1 MPPSILLNKL
11 RDVIRR
17 KHYSIRT
24 EESYVNWV
32 KDYVRFHRLRHPLML
47 DETHVVAYLTHLAVQ
62 RNVSASTQNQ
72 ALNAL
77 VFLYKHVLTR
87 PLGSL
92 AGAARAKQNERLPI
106 VFTRDEIVALLGRL
120 DGSVWLITALLY
132 GSGLRLLEGLRL
144 RVKELDFDR
153 LAIHVRAGKG
163 GKDRVTM
170 LPSDLVDPLRAH
182 LAQVRMTFERDRARG
197 VTGVYLP
204 YALERKYPNA
214 SVEWPWQWVFPAE
227 ELSRDPRSGEE
238 RRHHVQPALIQRRMR
253 RALREARIEKHA
265 SPHTL
270 RHSFA
275 THLLEGGYDI
285 RTVQELLGHSDVKT
299 TQIYTHVL
307 KLGGNAV
314 KSPLAALHLR
324 VPTDPQPSADPPTMS

>member
-1 MPPSILLNKL
+1 MPPSHLLQNL

-24 EESYVNWV
+24 EETYVNWT
-32 KDYVRFHRLRHPLML
+32 KDYIRYHRLRHPAEMS
-47 DETHVVAYLTHLAVQ
+47 EVQVVDYLTHLAVN
-62 RNVSASTQNQ
+62 RLVSASTQNQ

-77 VFLYKHVLTR
+77 VFLYKHVLNR

-92 AGAARAKQNERLPI
+92 VGTARAKHQPSLPV
-106 VFTRDEIVALLGRL
+106 VFTRDEIVALLDRL
-120 DGSVWLITALLY
+120 EGVAWLVIALLY
-132 GSGLRLLEGLRL
+132 GSGLRLMEGLRL
-144 RVKELDFDR
+144 RVKDIDFDR
-153 LAIHVRAGKG
+153 LAIYVREGKG
-163 GKDRVTM
+163 GKDRVSM
-170 LPSDLVDPLRAH
+170 LPADLVDPLTAH
-182 LAQVRMTFERDRARG
+182 LSQVRITFERDRERG
-197 VTGVYLP
+197 MAGVYLP

-214 SVEWPWQWVFPAE
+214 TVEWPWQWVFPSLE
-227 ELSRDPRSGEE
+227 FSRDPRGNGEE
-238 RRHHVQPALIQRRMR
+238 RRHHLLPELIQRRMR
-253 RALREARIEKHA
+253 RALREAKIEKRA

-307 KLGGNAV
+307 KLGSNAV
-314 KSPLAALHLR
+314 RSPLAGLLPKKPDQHR
-324 VPTDPQPSADPPTMS
+324 

>member
-1 MPPSILLNKL
+1 MPPSPLLESL

-24 EESYVNWV
+24 EQSYVNWV
-32 KDYVRFHRLRHPLML
+32 KDYVRFHRLRHPRAMN
-47 DETHVVAYLTHLAVQ
+47 ETHVVEYLTHLAVS

-77 VFLYKHVLTR
+77 VFLYRHVLNA

-92 AGAARAKQNERLPI
+92 AGAARAKQRPRLPI
-106 VFTRDEIVALLGRL
+106 VFTRDEIVTLFSRL
-120 DGSVWLITALLY
+120 DGAVWLVTALLY
-132 GSGLRLLEGLRL
+132 GSGLRLMEGLRL
-144 RVKELDFDR
+144 RVKDVEFDR
-153 LAIHVRAGKG
+153 LAVYVRAGKG

-170 LPSDLVDPLRAH
+170 LPRDLVEPLQTH
-182 LAQVRMTFERDRARG
+182 LAQVRITFERDRARG
-197 VTGVYLP
+197 LAGVYLP

-214 SVEWPWQWVFPAE
+214 PFEWPWQWLFPAAE
-227 ELSRDPRSGEE
+227 PSRDPRGNGEP
-238 RRHHVQPALIQRRMR
+238 RRHHLQPELIQRRMR
-253 RALREARIEKHA
+253 VALREARIEKRA

-314 KSPLAALHLR
+314 QSPLAALHLR
-324 VPTDPQPSADPPTMS
+324 PPT

>member
-1 MPPSILLNKL
+1 MPRSSRLLQSL

-24 EESYVNWV
+24 EHSYVNWV
-32 KDYVRFHRLRHPLML
+32 KDYVRFHRLRHPRTM
-47 DETHVVAYLTHLAVQ
+47 DETHVVEYLTHLAVR

-77 VFLYKHVLTR
+77 VFLYKHVLNA

-92 AGAARAKQNERLPI
+92 AGAARAKQSARLPI
-106 VFTRDEIVALLGRL
+106 VFTREEVSALLDRL
-120 DGSVWLITALLY
+120 DGTVWLVTALLY
-132 GSGLRLLEGLRL
+132 GSGLRLMEGLRL
-144 RVKELDFDR
+144 RVKDVDLER
-153 LAIHVRAGKG
+153 LAVYVRGGKG
-163 GKDRVTM
+163 GKDRITI
-170 LPSDLVDPLRAH
+170 LPRDLVDPLASH
-182 LAQVRMTFERDRARG
+182 FAQVRVTFERDRSRG
-197 VTGVYLP
+197 LAGVYLP

-214 SVEWPWQWVFPAE
+214 SVEWPWQWLFPAE
-227 ELSRDPRSGEE
+227 EPSRDPRGSGAT
-238 RRHHVQPALIQRRMR
+238 RRHHLQPELIQRRMR
-253 RALREARIEKHA
+253 RALREARIEKRA

-314 KSPLAALHLR
+314 QSPLAALHLR
-324 VPTDPQPSADPPTMS
+324 EPKHPPPTSAT

>member
-1 MPPSILLNKL
+1 MPPSPLLESL

-24 EESYVNWV
+24 EHSYVNWV
-32 KDYVRFHRLRHPLML
+32 KDYVRFHRLRHPRTM
-47 DETHVVAYLTHLAVQ
+47 DETHVVEYLTHLAVH

-77 VFLYKHVLTR
+77 VFLYKHVLNA

-92 AGAARAKQNERLPI
+92 AGAARAKQRQRLPI
-106 VFTRDEIVALLGRL
+106 VFTRDEIVALLDRL
-120 DGSVWLITALLY
+120 DGVVWLVVALLY
-132 GSGLRLLEGLRL
+132 GAGLRLLEGLRL
-144 RVKELDFDR
+144 RVKDIDFDR
-153 LAIHVRAGKG
+153 LAVYVRAGKG

-170 LPSDLVDPLRAH
+170 LPRDLVEPLRAH
-182 LAQVRMTFERDRARG
+182 LAQVRVTFERDRARG
-197 VTGVYLP
+197 LGGVYLP
-204 YALERKYPNA
+204 YALARKYPNA
-214 SVEWPWQWVFPAE
+214 PVEWPWQWVFPAAE
-227 ELSRDPRSGEE
+227 PSRDPRDNGEP
-238 RRHHVQPALIQRRMR
+238 RRHHLLPELIQRRMR
-253 RALREARIEKHA
+253 RALREAGIDKRA

-307 KLGGNAV
+307 NLGGNAV
-314 KSPLAALHLR
+314 QSPLAALHLHA
-324 VPTDPQPSADPPTMS
+324 PS

>member
-1 MPPSILLNKL
+1 MPPSQLLQNL

-24 EESYVNWV
+24 EETYINWT
-32 KDYVRFHRLRHPLML
+32 KDYIRYHRLRHPAEMN
-47 DETHVVAYLTHLAVQ
+47 EVQVVEYLTHLAVN
-62 RNVSASTQNQ
+62 RHVSASTQNQ

-77 VFLYKHVLTR
+77 VFLYKHVMNR

-92 AGAARAKQNERLPI
+92 AGTARAKHQPSLPV
-106 VFTRDEIVALLGRL
+106 VFTRDEIVALLDRL
-120 DGSVWLITALLY
+120 EGVAWLVTALLY
-132 GSGLRLLEGLRL
+132 GSGLRLMEGLRL
-144 RVKELDFDR
+144 RVKDIDFDR
-153 LAIHVRAGKG
+153 LAIYVRGGKG
-163 GKDRVTM
+163 GKDRVSM
-170 LPSDLVDPLRAH
+170 LPADLVDPLTAH
-182 LAQVRMTFERDRARG
+182 LSQVRITFERDRDRAMA
-197 VTGVYLP
+197 GVYLP

-214 SVEWPWQWVFPAE
+214 TVEWPWQWVFPSSE
-227 ELSRDPRSGEE
+227 FSRDPRGNGEE
-238 RRHHVQPALIQRRMR
+238 RRHHLQPELIQRRMR
-253 RALREARIEKHA
+253 RALREAKIEKRA

-314 KSPLAALHLR
+314 RSPLAGLHLR
-324 VPTDPQPSADPPTMS
+324 KPSTER